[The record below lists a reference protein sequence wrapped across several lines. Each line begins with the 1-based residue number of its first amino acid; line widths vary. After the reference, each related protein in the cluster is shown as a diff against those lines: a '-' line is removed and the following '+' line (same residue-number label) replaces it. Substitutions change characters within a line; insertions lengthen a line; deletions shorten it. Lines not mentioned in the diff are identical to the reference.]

1 MAALTNPA
9 QDGARRSLAKS
20 RTLGGQRLTEQ
31 QRALAV
37 ALADGCRLV
46 EAGRRAGY
54 ADQATAWNTSRL
66 PQVIAAVRAE
76 RQRIIQTQLGPM
88 AIGTI
93 RSALEDETLP
103 LKDKFPFVKLAVQ
116 MAGDVKTV
124 TAADDADKSLEDM
137 DDVEL
142 MAVLGD
148 LRQQIVDREAA
159 RAAASDTGQTAGDS
173 APDAAPARPP
183 AQAPGEEAG
192 T

>member
-1 MAALTNPA
+1 MAAI
-9 QDGARRSLAKS
+9 QDQRRSLAKT

-31 QRALAV
+31 QRSLAV

-54 ADQATAWNTSRL
+54 ADQATAWATSRL
-66 PQVIAAVRAE
+66 PHVIAAVRAE
-76 RQRIIQTQLGPM
+76 RQRIIQTHLGPM

-93 RSALEDETLP
+93 RAALEDETLP
-103 LKDKFPFVKLAVQ
+103 LKDKFPYVKLAVQ

-137 DDVEL
+137 DDAEL

-159 RAAASDTGQTAGDS
+159 RAAAADTGQDASDS
-173 APDAAPARPP
+173 APAAAPSHPP
-183 AQAPGEEAG
+183 AQARGEDAG